1 MKAVRS
7 LIQIRLTKR
16 SGSFNTYASSM
27 GENRN
32 IAKKRQKTPEGHS
45 IAKKKNLDNAIV
57 KTKNKNP
64 NQLSNTI

>member
-16 SGSFNTYASSM
+16 RGSFNTYASSM

-45 IAKKKNLDNAIV
+45 IAQKNLDNAIV

-64 NQLSNTI
+64 NQHSNTI